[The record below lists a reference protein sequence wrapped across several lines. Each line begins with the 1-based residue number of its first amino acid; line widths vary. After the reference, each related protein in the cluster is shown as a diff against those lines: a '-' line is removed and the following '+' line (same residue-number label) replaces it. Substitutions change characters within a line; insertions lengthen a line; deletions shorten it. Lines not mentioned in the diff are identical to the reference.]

1 MLPLDSMSWTSTIRN
16 LCLNAKHQEVLS
28 LFVQK
33 FQCSSGFQADS
44 HTFAA
49 VFKSCAALFAINVGR
64 ALQGYAV
71 KQGELACQSVYK
83 GLLNLYA
90 KCGAFDECWK
100 LFEQL
105 DHRDVVTWNIIL
117 SGYCGSQ
124 IHDIKAMRLF
134 VKMHAEGEVKPSA
147 ITIASILPVCARVG
161 RGVVGKSIHSHIM
174 KSGLERDTLVG
185 NALISMYAKSEQ
197 PQYDAYAAFNSIIH
211 KDVVSWNAIISA
223 LAEKN
228 LMFDALQL
236 FSLMLEE
243 PIEPNY
249 ITIACILPV
258 CASFSKYVSY
268 RFGKE
273 IHGFVQRRTK
283 LMEDISVCNAL
294 MNLYL
299 RVGQMEDAEILFS
312 HLKQRD
318 LVSWNTIISGY
329 SLNDEWL
336 EAVDHF
342 CKLLCLGIE
351 PDSITLIS
359 VLPSCAY
366 SQNLQMGK
374 MIHGYILRHLILSED
389 SAVGNALVSFYTKCY
404 DVKSAFHS
412 FSLISSKDLISWNS
426 MLNAFADF
434 GNYTQ
439 FLHLLDWM
447 LQERFKPD
455 HFTILSIISFCI
467 TVLGGWKVKEMH
479 CYSIRACFFEGD
491 SGSTI
496 LNALLDAYSKCGNID
511 YALKIF
517 ESSSGKRNL
526 VTCNSMISCYVNC
539 KSPSDALTIFAGMS
553 ETDLTTWNLMMRV
566 YAENNSPFDALS
578 LFRRLQSEGMKP
590 DAVTIMSLLPLCNEM
605 ASFRLLKECHGY
617 SIRSCFEDVY
627 LDGALLDAYAK
638 CGVVG
643 CAYKLFQSS
652 SQKDLVMFTSM
663 ISGYAM
669 HGMGEEALKVFT
681 NMLESG
687 VKPDHV
693 VMTSILSACS
703 HTGLVDQ
710 GLDIFQSMEE
720 VNHIKPT
727 MEHYACVVDLLA
739 RGGRIADAYS
749 FAIRMPIKP
758 DANIWG
764 TLLGACKTHHE
775 VELGLVVAEQLFET
789 KADDIGNYVVM
800 SNLYA
805 ADAKW
810 EGVLEVRKLMK
821 EKEFKKPPGCSWIE
835 VEGEKHFFL
844 AGDSLHPQRNL
855 IYNLLSILHQQI
867 KRAVDI
873 T

>member
-1 MLPLDSMSWTSTIRN
+1 MLPLDFTSWSSTIRN

-28 LFVQK
+28 VFVHK
-33 FQCSSGFQADS
+33 FQCSSGFKPDN
-44 HTFAA
+44 HIFAA
-49 VFKSCAALFAINVGR
+49 IFKSCAALFAINVGK

-71 KQGELACQSVYK
+71 KQGEIVCQSVYK

-90 KCGAFDECWK
+90 RCGAFDECWK

-105 DHRDVVTWNIIL
+105 NRRDVVTWNIIL
-117 SGYCGSQ
+117 SGYCRSQ
-124 IHDIKAMRLF
+124 IHDTKAIRLF

-147 ITIASILPVCARVG
+147 ITIASILPVCSRVG
-161 RGVVGKSIHSHIM
+161 KGVVGKSIHSFVM
-174 KSGLERDTLVG
+174 KSGLDRDTLVG
-185 NALISMYAKSEQ
+185 NALISMYAKSGQ
-197 PQYDAYAAFNSIIH
+197 PWYDAYAAFNSIIH
-211 KDVVSWNAIISA
+211 KDVVTWNTIISA

-258 CASFSKYVSY
+258 CASFGNNVSC

-273 IHGFVQRRTK
+273 IHGYIHRRTE
-283 LMEDISVCNAL
+283 LIEDISVCNAL

-299 RVGQMEDAEILFS
+299 RVGQMEEAEILFS

-318 LVSWNTIISGY
+318 LVSWNTLISGY
-329 SLNDEWL
+329 SLNDKWL

-342 CKLLCLGIE
+342 CKLLCLGSD
-351 PDSITLIS
+351 PDSVTLIS
-359 VLPSCAY
+359 VLPACAY
-366 SQNLQMGK
+366 SQNLRIGK
-374 MIHGYILRHLILSED
+374 MIHGYILRHPILSED
-389 SAVGNALVSFYTKCY
+389 STVGNALVSFYTKCN

-426 MLNAFADF
+426 VLNAFAEF
-434 GNYTQ
+434 GNTTQ
-439 FLHLLDWM
+439 FLRLLHLM
-447 LQERFKPD
+447 LRERFKPD
-455 HFTILSIISFCI
+455 HFTILSIINFCI
-467 TVLGGWKVKEMH
+467 TVLGGCKVKEVH
-479 CYSIRACFFEGD
+479 CYSVRACLFEADYGP
-491 SGSTI
+491 TI
-496 LNALLDAYSKCGNID
+496 LNALLDAYSKCGIID

-539 KSPSDALTIFAGMS
+539 KSPNDALTIFSGMS
-553 ETDLTTWNLMMRV
+553 ETDLTTWNLMIRV
-566 YAENNSPFDALS
+566 YAENNCPRDALG
-578 LFRRLQSEGMKP
+578 LFRRLQIKGMKP
-590 DAVTIMSLLPLCNEM
+590 DAVSIMSLLPVCNEL

-617 SIRSCFEDVY
+617 SFRSRFEDVY

-638 CGVVG
+638 CGAVD
-643 CAYKLFQSS
+643 CAYKLFESS

-663 ISGYAM
+663 ISGYAI

-693 VMTSILSACS
+693 VVTSILSACS

-710 GLDIFQSMEE
+710 GLNIFHSMEE
-720 VNHIKPT
+720 VIHIKPT

-739 RGGRIADAYS
+739 RGGRIKDAYS
-749 FAIRMPIKP
+749 FVIGMPIQP

-775 VELGLVVAEQLFET
+775 VELGLVVAEKLFET

-810 EGVLEVRKLMK
+810 DGVLEVRKLMK
-821 EKEFKKPPGCSWIE
+821 EKELKKPPGCSWIE
-835 VEGEKHFFL
+835 VEGEKNFFL
-844 AGDSLHPQRNL
+844 AGDSLHPQRNM
-855 IYNLLSILHQQI
+855 IYNLLNTLHQQI
-867 KRAVDI
+867 KRTVDI